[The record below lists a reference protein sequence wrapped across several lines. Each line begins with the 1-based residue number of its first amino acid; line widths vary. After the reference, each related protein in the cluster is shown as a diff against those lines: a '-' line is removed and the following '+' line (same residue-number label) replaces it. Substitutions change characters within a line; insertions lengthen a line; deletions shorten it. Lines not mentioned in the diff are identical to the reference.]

1 MLDFDPRTL
10 NDRSSNTIL
19 LRAQVQQLTAAVPD
33 TCLRLMWGVHPEP
46 PTYVKEVEIERI
58 SSLEQRALTLVFRV
72 GMVTADILVGPVDK
86 ELVTL
91 IDKLTTQQDSSSLWH
106 DLHIGRLSTDLRQI
120 VMKGN

>member
-1 MLDFDPRTL
+1 
-10 NDRSSNTIL
+10 
-19 LRAQVQQLTAAVPD
+19 
-33 TCLRLMWGVHPEP
+33 
-46 PTYVKEVEIERI
+46 
-58 SSLEQRALTLVFRV
+58 
-72 GMVTADILVGPVDK
+72 MVTADILVGPVDK